1 MQVYISWV
9 PTEVNPVDGPSR
21 RYKFDSMLGFPGEGP
36 RSFLFEAVH
45 RPGTLERYRGAV
57 GEFTSYLSA
66 LGLSAD
72 TPERLDEFFAE
83 WCHELYAVHDGR
95 DAAGRLPGRLP
106 SALSREST
114 GSCPVSKALW
124 STLLSHYSSAV
135 GSVLCLPSLP
145 SGGNP
150 LVAENTYEA

>member
-95 DAAGRLPGRLP
+95 RRSVAVCALAGIHRFLPRLKGLM
-106 SALSREST
+106 
-114 GSCPVSKALW
+114 V
-124 STLLSHYSSAV
+124 YSSLA
-135 GSVLCLPSLP
+135 L
-145 SGGNP
+145 
-150 LVAENTYEA
+150 